1 LASSARSER
10 ALGDTLLVLEQV
22 LLRFLEQQLAL
33 LLLLLEPPDVE
44 LAVLVQLRLL
54 HLGDLAVLRRARP
67 DLSLLAHLRLGD
79 LAEHLLVVHDL
90 ALGLPALHQPLLLL
104 LLPAV
109 REHVRVHL
117 LRAQV
122 LHLVGLLVE
131 DGVGALD
138 RRDAHLLLQLRL
150 EAVDLLALFFVH
162 GGPVLLEALLLLPR
176 GLQGVRPV
184 LYSVVGK

>member
-1 LASSARSER
+1 MSA
-10 ALGDTLLVLEQV
+10 A
-22 LLRFLEQQLAL
+22 LRFESPFVKRVYSDAN
-33 LLLLLEPPDVE
+33 ERGTTTTPDT
-44 LAVLVQLRLL
+44 
-54 HLGDLAVLRRARP
+54 
-67 DLSLLAHLRLGD
+67 D

-150 EAVDLLALFFVH
+150 EAVDLLALFFVLVRR
-162 GGPVLLEALLLLPR
+162 GGGWPGR
-176 GLQGVRPV
+176 GATVVARRTGDAERGGQRESAPTGEKKEGRRGVSISHAHTLANHRESIPA
-184 LYSVVGK
+184 